1 MDIPRRRFWV
11 AVILIIPALVLIA
24 WLVTAQLPRWTA
36 PYSYWFAEDTPGV
49 CAAVASLRINHA
61 LRANPSDAIGNEAAQ
76 ARAEQVVADQY
87 DDQALQVSEPLAV
100 QDQRG
105 AFYVITAL
113 LSDQPPE
120 KAAVI
125 YLDAATGDPR
135 SVITATEDSAANCDF
150 DIRAALVAAVK
161 SPPLILLVAYI
172 LIAAGV
178 LVARRLITARGK
190 SE

>member
-11 AVILIIPALVLIA
+11 AAILIIPALVLIA

-36 PYSYWFAEDTPGV
+36 PYHYWFAEDTPGV

-61 LRANPSDAIGNEAAQ
+61 VRANPPNGIGLEAAQ
-76 ARAEQVVADQY
+76 AQAEQVVAHYY
-87 DDQALQVSEPLAV
+87 DVQAQQASHPLAV

-105 AFYVITAL
+105 ASYLISVL
-113 LSDQPPE
+113 LEEGTPE
-120 KAAVI
+120 KVALI
-125 YLDAATGDPR
+125 YLDAASGDPH
-135 SVITATEDSAANCDF
+135 SLITATEDPAADCNF

-190 SE
+190 F